1 MIGAFEGIDGAHS
14 QLALE
19 AYFRARAGA
28 EGATTLGT
36 PTFRAAAVA
45 VSASR
50 ADVGIVPID
59 NAIAGTVRDGYDLLL
74 EFDLVPIAEI
84 VWRMDHRLLGVP
96 GSTID
101 EIREVLAHPLVIAE
115 CGKFLSSLPNT
126 RTIPCEDTGVA
137 AREVSRAGNSALA
150 AIAPPS
156 AGTRYGL
163 VELAARVADHPENFT
178 RFIVFRSQAS
188 SHPAFAVD
196 ESDGP
201 RKTSLVLVTSNAP
214 GSLARCLSIIASAG
228 ISVTKLES
236 KPTLGRPQQAEFYLD
251 IDGDLLDRDHAQTLA
266 ELRSA
271 ALDLRIIGSY
281 RSSAHVAAGISAP
294 PLPSL
299 GDMMARTIPVTR
311 PSKAL
316 SSSNTPRAARD
327 SRPHGTRV
335 RIGSVEVGDG
345 TFAVI
350 AGPCSVESREQV
362 LETAAAVRDAGAV
375 MLRGGAFKPRT
386 NPYAFQGLGWEG
398 VSFLFEAGLATGMPT
413 VSEVM
418 SIDQVERMA
427 AKIDVLQ
434 IGARNMQNFDLL
446 KAVGR
451 TGKPVLLKRGLS
463 ATIEELIAAAEYI
476 LAEGNPNVMLC
487 ERGIRTFET
496 ATRNTLDLSAIPV
509 LREKTHLPVIVDP
522 SHGVGVRR
530 WIAPMCRAAKAAGAH
545 GIILEVHPNP
555 PEALSDKEQALTF
568 DDFRGI
574 VRELERVPIFDGVA
588 AISEAPLRA

>member
-1 MIGAFEGIDGAHS
+1 MIGVFEGIDGAHS

-19 AYFRARAGA
+19 AYFRARCTDGDVR
-28 EGATTLGT
+28 TLGAAS
-36 PTFRAAAVA
+36 FRGAAVA
-45 VSASR
+45 VSAGR

-74 EFDLVPIAEI
+74 EFDLVPVAEI

-96 GSTID
+96 GSTLD

-115 CGKFLSSLPNT
+115 CGKFLSSLPHA
-126 RTIPCEDTGVA
+126 RAIPCEDTGIA

-156 AGTRYGL
+156 AAVRYGL
-163 VELAARVADHPENFT
+163 VELAPRVADHPENFT
-178 RFIVFRSQAS
+178 RFIVFRARNAS
-188 SHPAFAVD
+188 HAALAVD

-214 GSLARCLSIIASAG
+214 GSLSRCLTVIGNAN
-228 ISVTKLES
+228 ISVAKLES
-236 KPTLGRPQQAEFYLD
+236 KPTLGRPHQAEFYLD
-251 IDGDLLDRDHAQTLA
+251 IDGDLFDSEHVTTL
-266 ELRSA
+266 ENLRA
-271 ALDLRIIGSY
+271 AAIDLKIIGSY
-281 RSSAHVAAGISAP
+281 RANAHVAAPPPGMPSSLP
-294 PLPSL
+294 PL
-299 GDMMARTIPVTR
+299 GDVLPNVAFVPQKPPKST
-311 PSKAL
+311 
-316 SSSNTPRAARD
+316 SNTPRAARD

-335 RIGSVEVGDG
+335 RVDGIEIGDG
-345 TFAVI
+345 SFAII

-362 LETAAAVRDAGAV
+362 LETAFAVRDAGAV

-398 VSFLFEAGLATGMPT
+398 VTLLCEAGRSTGMPT

-427 AKIDVLQ
+427 AQIDVLQ

-446 KAVGR
+446 KAIGR

-476 LAEGNPNVMLC
+476 LAEGNPNIMLC

-496 ATRNTLDLSAIPV
+496 ATRNTLDLSAVPV

-530 WIAPMCRAAKAAGAH
+530 WIGPMCRAAKAAGAH
-545 GIILEVHPNP
+545 GVILEVHPNP

-568 DDFRGI
+568 DDFRA
-574 VRELERVPIFDGVA
+574 VVADLERVPIFDAVA
-588 AISEAPLRA
+588 SEATLRA